1 MSANL
6 KRHLKHYHQQAFDRV
21 EEKDSEVAKKN
32 KLAERKRAN
41 MASFLKKVLKK
52 LLQSSL
58 KKILQSF
65 LLVEVEVEAVE
76 AEVISVEA
84 EVISVEAEA
93 VDEIAAY
100 TSLVATPD

>member
-6 KRHLKHYHQQAFDRV
+6 KRHLKHYHQQALDRV

-76 AEVISVEA
+76 AVEA